1 MTKSNVLVCWLGYES
16 LQAQCLKLVT
26 QLWSHGVA
34 ADLVYENQEL
44 DSLED
49 IQVVHTTC
57 YMWYQT
63 LEGEKRIDVEWESD
77 VRYYIFVMAYMKNLP
92 NILVANASFAGQC
105 VMHKSNGKEFPT
117 M

>member
-1 MTKSNVLVCWLGYES
+1 MCWLGHES
-16 LQAQCLKLVT
+16 LQAQCLKLIT

-63 LEGEKRIDVEWESD
+63 LGGEKLVYRCRMRIGHKVLYFRDGLHEEPT
-77 VRYYIFVMAYMKNLP
+77 K
-92 NILVANASFAGQC
+92 ILVANANFAGQC
-105 VMHKSNGKEFPT
+105 VMHKSYGKEFPT
-117 M
+117 T

>member
-1 MTKSNVLVCWLGYES
+1 MCWLGHES

-63 LEGEKRIDVEWESD
+63 LEGEKLVYRCRMGIGRKVL
-77 VRYYIFVMAYMKNLP
+77 YFVMAYMKNLP
-92 NILVANASFAGQC
+92 THFGSKCKFCGAVCYA
-105 VMHKSNGKEFPT
+105 
-117 M
+117 